1 MVSQAGAAGGL
12 GLAEGGL
19 GEIIWVLEESS

>member
-19 GEIIWVLEESS
+19 GEILWLLGESS